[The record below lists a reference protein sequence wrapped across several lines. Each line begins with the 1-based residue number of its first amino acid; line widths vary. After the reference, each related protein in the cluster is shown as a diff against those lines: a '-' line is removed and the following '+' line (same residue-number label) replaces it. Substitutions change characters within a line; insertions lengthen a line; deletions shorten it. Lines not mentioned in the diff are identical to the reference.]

1 MFKCIFILLLY
12 IIHLIFWCVSR
23 KCERKIDCT
32 KKKGKIRNGVDMKKE
47 GYWWTIS
54 GNWRS
59 DGLETVTTYLSI
71 EYSLTRPLI
80 PSHSLAINYVYFFFF
95 FYLELVWSEI
105 LVIYIFLNY
114 FLNMILIFGLNFGWE
129 FRIPKKSKFL
139 PFTKIYSLLN

>member
-59 DGLETVTTYLSI
+59 DGLGNSYHLFIYWIFPHSPSYSVSFTCYQLRLLLFFLLFRARLVRYLGD
-71 EYSLTRPLI
+71 L
-80 PSHSLAINYVYFFFF
+80 
-95 FYLELVWSEI
+95 
-105 LVIYIFLNY
+105 YIFKLFFKYDFNVW
-114 FLNMILIFGLNFGWE
+114 FKFWM
-129 FRIPKKSKFL
+129 RI
-139 PFTKIYSLLN
+139 